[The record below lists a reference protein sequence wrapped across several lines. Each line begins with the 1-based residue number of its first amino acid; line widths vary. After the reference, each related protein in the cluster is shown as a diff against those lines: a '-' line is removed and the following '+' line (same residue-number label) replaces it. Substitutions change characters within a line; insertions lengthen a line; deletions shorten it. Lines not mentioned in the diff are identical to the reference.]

1 MVETWTLTPIPSNA
15 KELEALMYGLGGSTC
30 RIRPHERRLGL
41 RGVFDLLI
49 EELSNRERQEILERM
64 ERVGLRRITE
74 EEQRVIAAEILLP
87 GLQTPPLLPHSDP
100 ETPPPAP

>member
-1 MVETWTLTPIPSNA
+1 MPETWTLTPIASNE

-30 RIRPHERRLGL
+30 RIRPHERRAGL

-49 EELSNRERQEILERM
+49 EERTNRERQEIVERM

-74 EEQRVIAAEILLP
+74 EEQRIISAEILLP
-87 GLQTPPLLPHSDP
+87 GLQIPPLLPHSDP
-100 ETPPPAP
+100 ATPPTAP